1 MNLIT
6 LGRPVPIYLFALV
19 VFVILALTI
28 YLYLKAKGI
37 NTGMRFRLSLMRIA
51 ALGLIVFALLE
62 PSTSETKT
70 ITRKKH
76 LPVLLDISKSMSL
89 KDQRKQPEDI
99 VEAATALGL
108 VESNTAQ
115 DVNQTALQLDNKQ
128 RTLISSASRLD
139 LAAKLITKSAKP
151 VFDEL
156 AQGVDIN
163 YYTFGNTVNMI
174 GSSDKDTM
182 ESLSSLKATETGTSI
197 ADSLEAVANARGGA
211 PLAGI
216 VLISDGIDTSS
227 RRTEAIVNDLGTRG
241 IPVYTIPVGISDP
254 DDVSIRS
261 LIMQDVAF
269 TGDTVPVRVQV
280 RSKGYERRDVDI
292 VLKYNGEELSRKT
305 IVLKGGVQYE
315 ELSFDVKSHK
325 KGAAEIELVLEPFT
339 DESTADNNRIKRSLR
354 VVNEKINVLCI
365 EGFARWEYR
374 YLRAI
379 LKRDP
384 RINATFIAAKSK
396 TALAQLSSDYI
407 GRFPDDA
414 EQAFKYDLV
423 ILGDVDAAFFTDA
436 EMARLEELI
445 RERGG
450 SLLVLC
456 GRRNTP
462 SSYAGTVIENMLPVR
477 FDPDSEWRD
486 VEDTV
491 HPVLTADGRSS
502 LVMTLEDTR
511 EKNDFV
517 WSRVSPMYSV
527 PPFLSIKQGATVLAT
542 LSNSEGDDYPLISW
556 QRYGTGKCMVMGT
569 DNLWRLR
576 YKTADKYHWRVWSQS
591 IQFLTLSRLMGEH
604 KRIRIE
610 TDRVSYPV
618 GAQVRVYAS
627 VFDESYDPVTQAS
640 YDVYV
645 KPIDDD
651 SNDQALRVT
660 LRPNPSNPGQY
671 EGYFSPDKVTRYSL
685 KPPSEDESYAN
696 SIEFQVAEINTE
708 VAHPES
714 QLDRLDNIAALSGG
728 ERLSMTQIN
737 ELLSLVDKDP
747 EIVTVEGSRSIWDH
761 WLVMLSII
769 GLVGVEWMMR
779 RKRNLA

>member
-6 LGRPVPIYLFALV
+6 LGRPVPVYLFALV
-19 VFVILALTI
+19 VIVILALTI
-28 YLYLKAKGI
+28 YLYRKAKGV
-37 NTGMRFRLSLMRIA
+37 NPRLRVGLMLMRIT
-51 ALGLIVFALLE
+51 ALVLIVFSLLE
-62 PSTSETKT
+62 PSASETRT

-89 KDQRKQPEDI
+89 QDQRKRPADI

-108 VESNTAQ
+108 VESKTNQ
-115 DVNQTALQLDNKQ
+115 DINQTSLQLDNKQ
-128 RTLISSASRLD
+128 RASISSASRLD
-139 LAAKLITKSAKP
+139 LAASLITKSAKP
-151 VFDEL
+151 VFDGL
-156 AQGVDIN
+156 AQNVDVN

-174 GSSDKDTM
+174 GSSDQDTM
-182 ESLSSLKATETGTSI
+182 KSLSSLKATETGTSI

-269 TGDTVPVRVQV
+269 TGDTVPIRVQV

-292 VLKYNGEELSRKT
+292 VLKYNGEELSRKN

-315 ELSFDVKSHK
+315 DLSFDVKSHK
-325 KGAAEIELVLEPFT
+325 KGAAEIELELEPFT
-339 DESTADNNRIKRSLR
+339 DESTADNNHIKRSLR

-365 EGFARWEYR
+365 EGYARWEFR

-384 RINATFIAAKSK
+384 RIDATFIATRSK
-396 TALAQLSSDYI
+396 EGLAQLTSDYI
-407 GRFPDDA
+407 NRFPESPD
-414 EQAFKYDLV
+414 EAFKYDLV

-477 FDPDSEWRD
+477 FDPDAEWREVD
-486 VEDTV
+486 NTV

-502 LVMTLEDTR
+502 LVMTLENSR

-542 LSNSEGDDYPLISW
+542 LSDSEDEAYPLISW

-604 KRIRIE
+604 KRIRLE

-640 YDVYV
+640 YEVYV
-645 KPIDDD
+645 KPIDDASD
-651 SNDQALRVT
+651 DQPLRVT
-660 LRPNPSNPGQY
+660 LRANPGNPGQY
-671 EGYFSPDKVTRYSL
+671 EGYFSPAKVTRYRL
-685 KPPSEDESYAN
+685 EPSPEDESDAN

-714 QLDRLDNIAALSGG
+714 QLDRLKNIAALSGG
-728 ERLSMTQIN
+728 KNLSMMQIN
-737 ELLSLVDKDP
+737 ELSALIDAEP
-747 EIVTVEGSRSIWDH
+747 ETVTIEGPVSIWDH
-761 WLVMLSII
+761 WLVMILLI
-769 GLVGVEWMMR
+769 GLIGVEWIIR
-779 RKRNLA
+779 RKRDLA